1 MGKTATRKRTSVKR
15 QAGES
20 SSQCA
25 DTNSKTPAQS
35 NTPPSATA
43 SSTGQRRRSLELCE
57 SSNVRMRAAV
67 LASTPPAESHRSSR
81 LSSASAMRGSPLVSY
96 SSPMRYQPEVFRSK
110 NTERIVLRAAC
121 SWRALL
127 VHHQH
132 AGFGVIRRWNIV
144 KRHVNVFA
152 FGFAILDQHGRDAFR
167 NFPFLLRCPAFHP
180 GDLHVRHVHSSLER
194 VTLVILHAKR
204 WHSIRRRGS
213 RKVRCIPVLE
223 LSAHAPG
230 DSSPYRAATR

>member
-67 LASTPPAESHRSSR
+67 LASTTPAKTHRSSR
-81 LSSASAMRGSPLVSY
+81 FSSVPAMRGPPLTSY
-96 SSPMRYQPEVFRSK
+96 FSLQHQPGLFDSK
-110 NTERIVLRAAC
+110 EMEHILLHARRLRCAF
-121 SWRALL
+121 LI
-127 VHHQH
+127 HHQH
-132 AGFGVIRRWNIV
+132 SGFGVIRRWNIV

-152 FGFAILDQHGRDAFR
+152 FGFAILDQYGRHAFR
-167 NFPFLLRCPAFHP
+167 NFPFFIRCPAFHP
-180 GDLHVRHVHSSLER
+180 RDLHVLHVHSSSDRESLA
-194 VTLVILHAKR
+194 ILHSKR
-204 WHSIRRRGS
+204 WPSICDPLPR
-213 RKVRCIPVLE
+213 
-223 LSAHAPG
+223 H
-230 DSSPYRAATR
+230 